1 MQNAVSRGDFHRMQ
15 SKPAMLKVNE
25 IFFSIQGESSRMG
38 LPCVFVRLT
47 ECDLRCTYC
56 DTEYAFYEGEE
67 RSIKSILDEVKSYGC
82 NLVEITGG
90 EPLLQ
95 AEVYELMTRL
105 CDMGYEVMLET
116 GGHILVDKVDPRV
129 KKIIDMKTPSS
140 GMLKKNDYR
149 NLEIASPNDE
159 IKFVIGS
166 RLDYEWSKKVIEE
179 YRLTERLTV
188 LMSVVFGE
196 LAPQALAEWILADR
210 LKVRFQLQMHKYI
223 WSPETRGV

>member
-1 MQNAVSRGDFHRMQ
+1 
-15 SKPAMLKVNE
+15 MLRINE

-56 DTEYAFYEGEE
+56 DTEYAFYEGTDRTLE
-67 RSIKSILDEVKSYGC
+67 SIIDEVKSYHC

-95 AEVYELMTRL
+95 APVYELMTRL
-105 CDMGYEVMLET
+105 CDLGYEVMLET
-116 GGHILVDKVDPRV
+116 SGHILVDKVDPRV
-129 KKIIDMKTPSS
+129 KKIIDMKSPTS

-159 IKFVIGS
+159 IKFVLGS
-166 RLDYEWSKKVIEE
+166 RLDYDWAKKVIEE
-179 YRLTERLTV
+179 YQLTEKLTV
-188 LMSVVFGE
+188 LMSVVFGD
-196 LAPQALAEWILADR
+196 LAPQELAEWILADR
-210 LKVRFQLQMHKYI
+210 LKVRFQLQMHKFI

>member
-1 MQNAVSRGDFHRMQ
+1 
-15 SKPAMLKVNE
+15 
-25 IFFSIQGESSRMG
+25 MG

-67 RSIKSILDEVKSYGC
+67 RTVESIIEQVSAYGC

-95 AEVYELMTRL
+95 PEVYDLMTRL
-105 CDMGYEVMLET
+105 CDLGFSVMLET
-116 GGHILVDKVDPRV
+116 SGHILVDKVDKRV

-149 NLEIASPNDE
+149 NLEIALPTDE

-166 RLDYEWSKKVIEE
+166 RLDYDWAKRVIEE
-179 YRLTERLTV
+179 YRLTEKLTV

-196 LAPQALAEWILADR
+196 LSPQSLAEWILADK

>member
-1 MQNAVSRGDFHRMQ
+1 
-15 SKPAMLKVNE
+15 MLKVNE
-25 IFFSIQGESSRMG
+25 IFFSIQGESSQMG

-56 DTEYAFYEGEE
+56 DTEYAFYEGEMLSLEHIIE
-67 RSIKSILDEVKSYGC
+67 RVSSYGC
-82 NLVEITGG
+82 KLVEITGG

-95 AEVYELMTRL
+95 SEVYELMTRL
-105 CDMGYEVMLET
+105 CDLGFSVMLET
-116 GGHILVDKVDPRV
+116 GGHILVDKVDARV

-140 GMLKKNDYR
+140 GMLRKNDYR
-149 NLEIASPNDE
+149 NLEIAAPTDE

-166 RLDYEWSKKVIEE
+166 RLDYDWAKRVIEQ

-196 LAPQALAEWILADR
+196 LAPQTLAEWILADR
-210 LKVRFQLQMHKYI
+210 LPVRFQLQMHKYI

>member
-1 MQNAVSRGDFHRMQ
+1 
-15 SKPAMLKVNE
+15 
-25 IFFSIQGESSRMG
+25 MG

-67 RSIKSILDEVKSYGC
+67 RTVQSIIEQVSAYGC

-95 AEVYELMTRL
+95 PEVYDLMTRL
-105 CDMGYEVMLET
+105 CDLGFSVMLET
-116 GGHILVDKVDPRV
+116 SGHILVDKVDKRV

-149 NLEIASPNDE
+149 NLEIALPTDE

-166 RLDYEWSKKVIEE
+166 RLDYDWAKRVIEE
-179 YRLTERLTV
+179 YRLTEKLTV

-196 LAPQALAEWILADR
+196 LAPQTLAEWILADK

-223 WSPETRGV
+223 WSPEMRGV

>member
-1 MQNAVSRGDFHRMQ
+1 
-15 SKPAMLKVNE
+15 MLKVNE
-25 IFFSIQGESSRMG
+25 IFFSIQGESSQMG

-56 DTEYAFYEGEE
+56 DTEYAFYEGEMLSLEHIIE
-67 RSIKSILDEVKSYGC
+67 RVSSYGC
-82 NLVEITGG
+82 KLVEITGG

-95 AEVYELMTRL
+95 SEVYELMTRL
-105 CDMGYEVMLET
+105 CDRGFSVMLET
-116 GGHILVDKVDPRV
+116 GGHILVDKVDARV

-140 GMLKKNDYR
+140 GMLRKNDYR
-149 NLEIASPNDE
+149 NLEIAAPNDE

-166 RLDYEWSKKVIEE
+166 RLDYDWAKHVIAQ

-196 LAPQALAEWILADR
+196 LSPQTLAEWILADR
-210 LKVRFQLQMHKYI
+210 LPVRFQLQMHKYI

>member
-1 MQNAVSRGDFHRMQ
+1 
-15 SKPAMLKVNE
+15 MLKVNE
-25 IFFSIQGESSRMG
+25 IFFSIQGESSQMG

-56 DTEYAFYEGEE
+56 DTEYAFYEGEMLSLEHIIE
-67 RSIKSILDEVKSYGC
+67 RVSSYGC
-82 NLVEITGG
+82 KLVEITGG

-95 AEVYELMTRL
+95 PEVYELMTRL
-105 CDMGYEVMLET
+105 CELDFSVMLET
-116 GGHILVDKVDPRV
+116 SGHILVDKVDARV

-140 GMLKKNDYR
+140 GMLRKNDYR
-149 NLEIASPNDE
+149 NLEIAAPTDE

-166 RLDYEWSKKVIEE
+166 RLDYDWAKNVIEQ

-196 LAPQALAEWILADR
+196 LSPQTLAEWILADR
-210 LKVRFQLQMHKYI
+210 LPVRFQLQMHKYI

>member
-1 MQNAVSRGDFHRMQ
+1 
-15 SKPAMLKVNE
+15 MLRINE

-56 DTEYAFYEGEE
+56 DTEYAFYEGSD
-67 RSIKSILDEVKSYGC
+67 RTLASIIDEVKSYHC

-95 AEVYELMTRL
+95 EGVYELMTRL
-105 CDMGYEVMLET
+105 CDLGYEVMLET
-116 GGHILVDKVDPRV
+116 SGHILVDKVDSRV
-129 KKIIDMKTPSS
+129 KKIIDMKSPTS

-159 IKFVIGS
+159 IKFVVGS
-166 RLDYEWSKKVIEE
+166 RLDYDWAKKVIEE
-179 YRLTERLTV
+179 YRLTEKLTV
-188 LMSVVFGE
+188 LMSVVFGD
-196 LAPQALAEWILADR
+196 LAPQALAEWILEDR
-210 LKVRFQLQMHKYI
+210 LKVRFQLQMHKFI

>member
-1 MQNAVSRGDFHRMQ
+1 
-15 SKPAMLKVNE
+15 
-25 IFFSIQGESSRMG
+25 MG

-56 DTEYAFYEGEE
+56 DTEYAFYEGADRTLE
-67 RSIKSILDEVKSYGC
+67 SIIDEVKSYHC

-95 AEVYELMTRL
+95 APVYELMTRL
-105 CDMGYEVMLET
+105 CDLGYEVMLET
-116 GGHILVDKVDPRV
+116 SGHILVDKVDPRV
-129 KKIIDMKTPSS
+129 KKIIDMKSPTS

-159 IKFVIGS
+159 IKFVLGS
-166 RLDYEWSKKVIEE
+166 RLDYDWAKKVIEE
-179 YRLTERLTV
+179 YRLTEKLTV
-188 LMSVVFGE
+188 LMSVVFGD
-196 LAPQALAEWILADR
+196 LAPQELAEWILADR
-210 LKVRFQLQMHKYI
+210 LKVRFQLQMHKFI

>member
-1 MQNAVSRGDFHRMQ
+1 
-15 SKPAMLKVNE
+15 MLKVNE
-25 IFFSIQGESSRMG
+25 IFFSIQGESSQMG

-67 RSIKSILDEVKSYGC
+67 RTVQSIIEQVSAYGC

-95 AEVYELMTRL
+95 PEVYDLMTRL
-105 CDMGYEVMLET
+105 CDLGFSVMLET
-116 GGHILVDKVDPRV
+116 SGHILVDKVDKRV

-149 NLEIASPNDE
+149 NLEIALPTDE

-166 RLDYEWSKKVIEE
+166 RLDYDWAKRVIEE
-179 YRLTERLTV
+179 YRLTEKLTV

-196 LAPQALAEWILADR
+196 LAPQTLAEWILADK

>member
-1 MQNAVSRGDFHRMQ
+1 
-15 SKPAMLKVNE
+15 
-25 IFFSIQGESSRMG
+25 MG

-67 RSIKSILDEVKSYGC
+67 RSLESIIETVQSYGC

-95 AEVYELMTRL
+95 DEVYPLMSRL
-105 CDMGYEVMLET
+105 CDLGYDVMLET

-140 GMLKKNDYR
+140 GMLKRNDYR
-149 NLEIASPNDE
+149 NLEIASPSDE

-166 RLDYEWSKKVIEE
+166 RLDYDWSKKVMEE
-179 YRLTERLTV
+179 YRLAERLTV

-196 LAPQALAEWILADR
+196 LSPQTLAEWILADR
-210 LKVRFQLQMHKYI
+210 LRVRFQLQMHKYI